1 MARRNSS
8 ASSSRMMNVFRR
20 SSEFL
25 LEVRNSVRNFFNG
38 NSNQQSKNRTVIIDG
53 VDVAQA
59 YSNYGTFSVR
69 GLETAIDFFENKGLQ
84 VKAVC
89 PQNLTQRPKTD
100 DQNGFHRLVKQRKIV
115 LTPCKRLPSNIDC
128 CTHRKLILDI
138 THAKDGVLISND
150 SYRDLLNENQKWNE
164 VILSRIHGYSWDS
177 GTFNFQNTNALFK

>member
-8 ASSSRMMNVFRR
+8 ASSSRMMNIFRR

-38 NSNQQSKNRTVIIDG
+38 NTQQSRNRLVIIDG
-53 VDVAQA
+53 VNVATA

-69 GLETAIDFFENKGLQ
+69 GLEIAIDFFENKGLQ

-115 LTPCKRLPSNIDC
+115 LTPCKRLPTNIEC
-128 CTHRKLILDI
+128 CTHKKLILDI

-150 SYRDLLNENQKWNE
+150 NFRDLLNENQKWNE
-164 VILSRIHGYSWDS
+164 VIRSKIHGYSWNN
-177 GTFNFQNTNALFK
+177 GTFNFENSNVLFR